1 MKRAAILAF
10 ACALIVGAFGI
21 TQPAMT
27 QQQQPVRVAPDSFVG
42 YDSAR
47 NLRISPSGRY
57 IALVRR
63 EASGDVLAVLD
74 RETRQLSPIQ
84 SAGAQ
89 NGMQIDFVE
98 FKSDSR
104 ILFSY
109 SYRVPVTQQRGSARR
124 TTGRVEDTFIRVSHV
139 LSTAIDGSDRVML
152 YDPASQNIPRYAGAS
167 LISLLPNDEQ
177 HVLLL
182 TPLSQLWRVNVATG
196 AHTVVEE
203 GSSST
208 FSYVV
213 DVNGTPVLRQDS
225 IASGR
230 GFAWSRRGPG
240 QTEWTEVIRFR
251 GASGANS
258 GPTFEGVGPAL
269 QPGQVFV
276 LARREGSDT
285 SGLYVFDSS
294 TGQYVETVATN
305 PQFDL
310 SSALRDTDNNRI
322 LAACYWAYRWTC
334 DPQDDEFGARWQG
347 LQDVLGDQVNVRLV
361 SRAREDNSL
370 WLIETDGPQDL
381 GTFHLYD
388 LNANTLSRL
397 VQSRPQVAAAQLPT
411 QRVIEY
417 TASDGQQLWGYLW
430 VPPGVD
436 DVRNLPLIVVP
447 HGGPEGR
454 DVWGFDPFASSFASQ
469 GYAVFQPNF
478 RGGGGFGRRFVEAG
492 HRQWGQ
498 RMQEDVADGTRHLIR
513 AGIADANRVCIA
525 GWSYGGYVAF
535 TATVENADLYKCSM
549 AGAGV
554 SDLVEM
560 LDWVRFGDD
569 DEIISGG
576 GGGIQSVSYRYWTEA
591 IGDPARDR
599 DMLIRYSAARNV
611 DRVGI
616 PLLIIHGDRDR
627 TVPVSQ
633 SEIMERAMRR
643 AGKPVRFIRL
653 EDTDHYF
660 TPEQGAAWRTVIV
673 ESLSFFNE
681 HIGPGVE
688 PGSQ

>member
-1 MKRAAILAF
+1 MRKAAVFAF
-10 ACALIVGAFGI
+10 ACALTLGAFVFAP
-21 TQPAMT
+21 PAST
-27 QQQQPVRVAPDSFVG
+27 QQQPVRVAPDALVG

-74 RETRQLSPIQ
+74 RETRQLRPIQ
-84 SAGAQ
+84 SAGSQ
-89 NGMQIDFVE
+89 NGMSIDFVE
-98 FKSDSR
+98 FKSDER
-104 ILFSY
+104 IVFSY

-139 LSTAIDGSDRVML
+139 LSTDIDGTDRVML
-152 YDPASQNIPRYAGAS
+152 YDPAAQNIPRYAGAS
-167 LISLLPNDEQ
+167 LISLLPNDDQ

-203 GSSST
+203 GTSST

-225 IASGR
+225 IAGGR

-240 QTEWTEVIRFR
+240 QTQWTEIIRFR

-276 LARREGSDT
+276 LARPDGQDT
-285 SGLYVFDSS
+285 SGLYIFDSS

-305 PQFDL
+305 PQFDI
-310 SSALRDTDNNRI
+310 SNAIRDTENNRI
-322 LAACYWAYRWTC
+322 LAACYWAYQWTC
-334 DPQDDEFGARWQG
+334 DPVEDEFGGRWLG
-347 LQDVLGDQVNVRLV
+347 LQQVLGDQVNVRLI
-361 SRAREDNSL
+361 SRAREDGSL
-370 WLIETDGPQDL
+370 WLVYTNGPQDL

-388 LNANTLSRL
+388 IAANTISRL
-397 VQSRPQVAAAQLPT
+397 VQARPQVQAAQLPT
-411 QRVIEY
+411 QRVVDF
-417 TASDGQQLWGYLW
+417 TASDGRDLWGYLW
-430 VPPGVD
+430 LPPGVTD
-436 DVRNLPLIVVP
+436 ARNLPLIVVP

-454 DVWGFDPFASSFASQ
+454 DVWGFDPFATSFAAQ

-478 RGGGGFGRRFVEAG
+478 RGGGGFGRAFVEAG

-498 RMQEDVADGTRHLIR
+498 RMQEDVADGTRYLIQ
-513 AGIADANRVCIA
+513 AGIADPNRICIA

-535 TATVENADLYKCSM
+535 TATIENADLYKCSM

-554 SDLVEM
+554 SDLLEM

-569 DEIISGG
+569 DEIIGG
-576 GGGIQSVSYRYWTEA
+576 GGGALSVSYRYWTDA
-591 IGDPARDR
+591 IGDPSRDR
-599 DMLIRYSAARNV
+599 AMLERYSAARNAE
-611 DRVGI
+611 RVGI
-616 PLLIIHGDRDR
+616 PLLIIHGDRDY

-643 AGKPVRFIRL
+643 AGKPVRFVRL
-653 EDTDHYF
+653 ENTDHYF
-660 TPEQGAAWRTVIV
+660 SADQGEAWATVMR
-673 ESLSFFNE
+673 ESLAFFNE
-681 HIGPGVE
+681 HIGPGVQA
-688 PGSQ
+688 GGQ

>member
-1 MKRAAILAF
+1 LVCALAF
-10 ACALIVGAFGI
+10 GAIADTLPAVAQQTRVSPQAL
-21 TQPAMT
+21 
-27 QQQQPVRVAPDSFVG
+27 VG
-42 YDSAR
+42 YDAAR
-47 NLRISPSGRY
+47 SLRISPSGRY

-63 EASGDVLAVLD
+63 EASGDVLMVLD
-74 RETRQLSPIQ
+74 RETRALSPIQ
-84 SAGAQ
+84 SAGTN

-98 FKSDSR
+98 FKSDER

-124 TTGRVEDTFIRVSHV
+124 TAQRVEDTFIRVSHV
-139 LSTAIDGSDRVML
+139 LSTAIDGSARITL

-167 LISLLPNDEQ
+167 LVSLLPDDDQ

-182 TPLSQLWRVNVATG
+182 TPLSQIWRVNVVTG

-208 FSYVV
+208 FSYIV
-213 DVNGTPVLRQDS
+213 DNTGTPVLRQDS
-225 IASGR
+225 IAGGR

-240 QTEWTEVIRFR
+240 QTEWTEIVRFR

-269 QPGQVFV
+269 RPGQVFV
-276 LARREGSDT
+276 LARREGENT
-285 SGLYVFDSS
+285 SGLFVYDAG

-305 PQFDL
+305 PQFDII
-310 SSALRDTDNNRI
+310 SAIRDTENNRI
-322 LAACYWAYRWTC
+322 LAACYNAYQWTC
-334 DPQDDEFGARWQG
+334 DPLEDEFGGRWQG
-347 LQDVLGDQVNVRLV
+347 LQNTLGDDLNVRLV
-361 SRAREDNSL
+361 SRARDDGSL
-370 WLIETDGPQDL
+370 WLVETDGPQDL

-388 LNANTLSRL
+388 TTANTISRL
-397 VQSRPQVAAAQLPT
+397 IQARPNVQPAQLPT
-411 QRVIEY
+411 QRVVDY
-417 TASDGQQLWGYLW
+417 TASDGQALWGYLW
-430 VPPGVD
+430 LPPGVTD
-436 DVRNLPLIVVP
+436 ARNLPLIVVP

-454 DVWGFDPFASSFASQ
+454 DAWGFDPFATTFASQ

-478 RGGGGFGRRFVEAG
+478 RGGGGSGRAFVEAG

-498 RMQEDVADGTRHLIR
+498 RMQQDVADGTRYLIQS
-513 AGIADANRVCIA
+513 GIADANRICIA

-535 TATVENADLYKCSM
+535 TATIENADLYKCSM

-554 SDLVEM
+554 SDLLEM

-569 DEIISGG
+569 GEIISGG

-591 IGDPARDR
+591 IGDPTRDR
-599 DMLIRYSAARNV
+599 EMLIRYSAARNAE
-611 DRVGI
+611 RVGI

-633 SEIMERAMRR
+633 SEIMERALRR
-643 AGKPVRFIRL
+643 AGKPVRFVRL

-660 TPEQGAAWRTVIV
+660 TPDQGAAWGTVMT
-673 ESLSFFNE
+673 ESLAFFNE
-681 HIGPGVE
+681 HIGPGVA
-688 PGSQ
+688 PGAQ

>member
-1 MKRAAILAF
+1 MIRNAVLALVSAF
-10 ACALIVGAFGI
+10 VALG
-21 TQPAMT
+21 TMQSTPAVA
-27 QQQQPVRVAPDSFVG
+27 QQARIAPDALVG
-42 YDSAR
+42 YDAAR

-63 EASGDVLAVLD
+63 EASGDVLVVLD
-74 RETRQLSPIQ
+74 RETRQLRPIQ
-84 SAGAQ
+84 AAGTQ

-98 FKSDSR
+98 FKSDER

-109 SYRVPVTQQRGSARR
+109 SYRVPVTQQSGSARR
-124 TTGRVEDTFIRVSHV
+124 TAGRVADTFIRVSHV
-139 LSTAIDGSDRVML
+139 LSTAIDGSSRIML
-152 YDPASQNIPRYAGAS
+152 YDPTSQNIPRYATAG
-167 LISLLPNDEQ
+167 LVSLLPNDEQ
-177 HVLLL
+177 HVLII
-182 TPLSQLWRVNVATG
+182 TPLAEVWRVNVITG
-196 AHTVVEE
+196 AHTVVEV
-203 GSSST
+203 GGGGT
-208 FSYVV
+208 IGYVV
-213 DVNGTPVLRQDS
+213 DNTGTPVLRQDS
-225 IASGR
+225 VNSGR

-240 QTEWTEVIRFR
+240 QSTWTEIIRFR

-276 LARREGSDT
+276 LARREGQDT
-285 SGLYVFDSS
+285 SGLYIYDTG

-305 PQFDL
+305 ERFDI
-310 SSALRDTDNNRI
+310 SSAIRDTENNRI
-322 LAACYWAYRWTC
+322 LAACYNAYRWTC
-334 DPQDDEFGARWQG
+334 DDLDDEFGARWES
-347 LQDVLGDQVNVRLV
+347 LQDVLGDQVDVRLI

-370 WLIETDGPQDL
+370 WLIETNGPQDL

-388 LNANTLSRL
+388 LTANTLSRL
-397 VQSRPQVAAAQLPT
+397 VQSRPQIQPEQLPT
-411 QRVIEY
+411 QQVVEY
-417 TASDGQQLWGYLW
+417 TASDGQRLWGYLW
-430 VPPGVD
+430 LPPGVTNA
-436 DVRNLPLIVVP
+436 RNLPMIVVP

-478 RGGGGFGRRFVEAG
+478 RGGGGSGRAFVEAG

-498 RMQEDVADGTRHLIR
+498 RMQADVADGTRYLIQQ
-513 AGIADANRVCIA
+513 GIADANRICIA

-535 TATVENADLYKCSM
+535 TATIENADLYKCSM

-554 SDLVEM
+554 SDLLEM
-560 LDWVRFGDD
+560 IDWVRFGDD

-576 GGGIQSVSYRYWTEA
+576 SGVQSMSYRYWTEA
-591 IGDPARDR
+591 IGDPGRDR
-599 DMLIRYSAARNV
+599 EMLIRYSAARNA

-616 PLLIIHGDRDR
+616 PLLIIHGDRDQ

-660 TPEQGAAWRTVIV
+660 SPDQGAAWRTVMV
-673 ESLSFFNE
+673 ESLAFFNE
-681 HIGPGVE
+681 HIGPGVQ

>member
-1 MKRAAILAF
+1 MIRNAVLA
-10 ACALIVGAFGI
+10 LVGVFIAFGSI
-21 TQPAMT
+21 QSTPAT
-27 QQQQPVRVAPDSFVG
+27 AQSQGRIAPDALVG
-42 YDSAR
+42 YDAAR
-47 NLRISPSGRY
+47 GLRISPSGRY
-57 IALVRR
+57 ISLVRR
-63 EASGDVLAVLD
+63 EPSGDVLVVLD
-74 RETRQLSPIQ
+74 RETRQMRPIQ
-84 SAGAQ
+84 AAGAQ
-89 NGMQIDFVE
+89 NGMQIDFVQ
-98 FKSDSR
+98 FKSDER
-104 ILFSY
+104 IVFSY
-109 SYRVPVTQQRGSARR
+109 SYRVPVTQQAGSARR

-139 LSTAIDGSDRVML
+139 LSTAIDGSARIML

-167 LISLLPNDEQ
+167 LVSLLPNDEQ

-182 TPLSQLWRVNVATG
+182 TPLSQLWRVNVVTG
-196 AHTVVEE
+196 EHTVVEE

-208 FSYVV
+208 FNYVV

-225 IASGR
+225 IAGGR
-230 GFAWSRRGPG
+230 GFAWSRRAPG
-240 QTEWTEVIRFR
+240 QSQWTEIIRFR

-276 LARREGSDT
+276 LARRDGQDT
-285 SGLYVFDSS
+285 SGLYVYD
-294 TGQYVETVATN
+294 TNNGQYVETIATN
-305 PQFDL
+305 DQFDV
-310 SSALRDTDNNRI
+310 SSAIRDTEANRI

-334 DPQDDEFGARWQG
+334 DGIDDEFGARWDA
-347 LQDVLGDQVNVRLV
+347 LQETVGDQVNVQLI
-361 SRAREDNSL
+361 SRARDDGSL
-370 WLIETDGPQDL
+370 WLIETNGPQDL

-397 VQSRPQVAAAQLPT
+397 VQSRPQVQAAQLPT
-411 QRVIEY
+411 QRVVEY
-417 TASDGQQLWGYLW
+417 TASDGQRLWGYLW
-430 VPPGVD
+430 VPPGVS

-454 DVWGFDPFASSFASQ
+454 DVWGFDPFASSFAAQ

-478 RGGGGFGRRFVEAG
+478 RGGGGSGRAFVEAG

-498 RMQEDVADGTRHLIR
+498 RMQADVADGTRYLIQ
-513 AGIADANRVCIA
+513 AGIADPNRICIA

-554 SDLVEM
+554 SDLLEM
-560 LDWVRFGDD
+560 LDWVRFGEA
-569 DEIISGG
+569 DEIIGG
-576 GGGIQSVSYRYWTEA
+576 GGGMQSVSYRYWTDA
-591 IGDPARDR
+591 IGDPSRDR
-599 DMLIRYSAARNV
+599 DMLIRYSAARNA
-611 DRVGI
+611 DRVGM

-643 AGKPVRFIRL
+643 AGKPVRFVRL
-653 EDTDHYF
+653 EDMDHYF
-660 TPEQGAAWRTVIV
+660 SPDQGGQWRTVMT
-673 ESLSFFNE
+673 ESLAFFNE